1 MSIIESFVNMLNDF
15 LWGYIMIILLIG
27 TAIYFSIRTRFLQFR
42 KIGEMCRLL
51 GEGASKGGGKK
62 EVSSFQAFCI
72 SLASRVGTGNLAG
85 VATAIAVGGPGAV
98 FWMWI
103 IALIGASSAFI
114 ESTLAQ
120 IFKKKGKKSFIGGP
134 AYYIHDGLGK
144 KWMAVLFA
152 VSITLTFGLVFNS
165 VQSNTIALAFN
176 DSFGIP
182 NYWIGIIITALTLII
197 IFGGVH
203 RIAVFSGIVVPFMA
217 VTYIIL
223 ALGIVIF
230 NITKLPAVIS
240 LIIENAFGINQAIGG
255 AVGMALM
262 QGIKRGLFSNE
273 AGLGS
278 APNAAAT
285 ANVSH
290 PVKQGYIQALGVF
303 TDTLIIC
310 SCTAFI
316 ILFSDLHVDS
326 GLNGIQLTQA
336 ALSSEIGSYG
346 GLFITIAI
354 LFFAFTSILGNYYY
368 GEANILFFTKN
379 PVVMLIYRL
388 ASAAMVFWGSIL
400 SLGFVWN
407 LADLFMAI
415 MGIINLIA
423 ILMLGKIAIKALKD
437 YSRQRKE
444 GIKSPVFHAS
454 SIPEI
459 EDKIE
464 CWKDNDMPKINTKDL

>member
-1 MSIIESFVNMLNDF
+1 MVILESFVNMLNDF
-15 LWGYIMIILLIG
+15 LWGYIMIVLLIG
-27 TAIYFSIRTRFLQFR
+27 TAIYFTIKTRFVQFR
-42 KIGEMCRLL
+42 RLGEMFRLL
-51 GEGASKGGGKK
+51 GEGAVKGAGKK

-85 VATAIAVGGPGAV
+85 VATAIALGGPGAV
-98 FWMWI
+98 FWMWV
-103 IALIGASSAFI
+103 IALIGSASAFI

-120 IFKKKGKKSFIGGP
+120 IFKKKGSKSFIGGP
-134 AYYIHDGLGK
+134 AYYISQGLGK
-144 KWMAVLFA
+144 QWMAILFA
-152 VSITLTFGLVFNS
+152 ISITITFGLVFNS

-176 DSFGIP
+176 ETFGFSQ
-182 NYWIGIIITALTLII
+182 YTVGVIITVLSMIV

-203 RIAVFSGIVVPFMA
+203 RIAVVSGIIVPFMA
-217 VTYIIL
+217 VAYIIL
-223 ALGIVIF
+223 ALGIVLF
-230 NITKLPAVIS
+230 NITRLPEVIT
-240 LIIENAFGINQAIGG
+240 LIVENAFGVKQVLGG
-255 AVGMALM
+255 GVGVALM

-290 PVKQGYIQALGVF
+290 PVKQGFIQALGVF
-303 TDTLIIC
+303 TDTIIIC

-316 ILFSDLHVDS
+316 ILFSDLHSGS
-326 GLNGIQLTQA
+326 GLNGIHLTQA
-336 ALSSEIGSYG
+336 ALTSEIGSYG
-346 GLFITIAI
+346 GLFVTIAI

-379 PVVMLIYRL
+379 PIIMFLYRVSVGVMVLL
-388 ASAAMVFWGSIL
+388 GSVL

-423 ILMLGKIAIKALKD
+423 ILMLGKYAIKALKD
-437 YSRQRKE
+437 YNMQKKA
-444 GIKSPVFHAS
+444 GIKSPVFRAD

-459 EDKIE
+459 KDKIE
-464 CWKDNDMPKINTKDL
+464 CWKD